1 MPFVNEIAS
10 EEDIVRYGL
19 REQDLE
25 FFKSPTIGETHWTID
40 REQNSYLRHMKT
52 DGRDEPVTSEFIF
65 NWHGHRVNITLETV
79 SFTSRARD
87 YAERTVRLRITHPPQ
102 GSFWLPQELMP
113 RRAEIIADFKQAL
126 VDRKGMATWG
136 DYKEYKFNFEF

>member
-19 REQDLE
+19 REQNQE
-25 FFKSPTIGETHWTID
+25 FDWSPSSPIPWTID

-79 SFTSRARD
+79 SFVSRPKEYLEETR
-87 YAERTVRLRITHPPQ
+87 RLRYSARRG
-102 GSFWLPQELMP
+102 GSVWLPQGVEPM
-113 RRAEIIADFKQAL
+113 RKEIVADFKRAL
-126 VDRKGMATWG
+126 VILDEASCAGH
-136 DYKEYKFNFEF
+136 YKEYKFNFEF